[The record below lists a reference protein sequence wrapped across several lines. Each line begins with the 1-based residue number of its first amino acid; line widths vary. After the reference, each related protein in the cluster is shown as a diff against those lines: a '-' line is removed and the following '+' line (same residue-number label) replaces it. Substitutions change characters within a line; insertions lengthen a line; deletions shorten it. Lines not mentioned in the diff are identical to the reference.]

1 MGLLD
6 GLLGAMLGGQGGRT
20 EPGLGGGLGGLGD
33 VLAGLGGRGQQG
45 GASLITALLPVV
57 IGMMQSRG
65 AGAGGLG
72 GLLQQLQTGGLGQQ
86 VDSWVGTGAN
96 MPISADQLASVLGQD
111 RVSEIAARAGV
122 SEAQASGGLA
132 ALLPELVNQ
141 LTPAGQMPQENQ
153 VDDALGDLQRS
164 LGI

>member
-72 GLLQQLQTGGLGQQ
+72 GLLHQLQTRGLG
-86 VDSWVGTGAN
+86 
-96 MPISADQLASVLGQD
+96 
-111 RVSEIAARAGV
+111 
-122 SEAQASGGLA
+122 
-132 ALLPELVNQ
+132 
-141 LTPAGQMPQENQ
+141 
-153 VDDALGDLQRS
+153 
-164 LGI
+164 